1 MRQRMKTLLFVLFG
15 NAMLA
20 FSICAFVV
28 PYDFML
34 GGVTGIG
41 LIVQEFAP
49 VRLSIVAGIANML
62 LFALGWVF
70 LGKKFAMTSLLST
83 ILYPV
88 IMAVFEEL
96 PLGTLFMEDRLLSAI
111 FCGVI
116 SGLGIGLVIRAG
128 GSTGGMDIPPCILQK
143 YFGIP
148 VGTSLMAFDTATV
161 GILVCFRGVDELL
174 YSLLIIALMSITI
187 NRAVVMGEQK
197 IEIII
202 ISPDYQRIRQE
213 VLEKINCGVTMLN
226 IETGYEGEQQKAIL
240 SVVYAKKYPEIRD
253 AALRIDSKAFI
264 VANEVMNVNGRGYTF
279 ARNDGAGS
287 GASNSK

>member
-1 MRQRMKTLLFVLFG
+1 
-15 NAMLA
+15 
-20 FSICAFVV
+20 
-28 PYDFML
+28 ML

-41 LIVQEFAP
+41 LIVQEFLP
-49 VRLSIVAGIANML
+49 VRLSIVAGIANVL
-62 LFALGWVF
+62 LFALGWAF

-83 ILYPV
+83 ILYPA
-88 IMAVFEEL
+88 IMAIFEEL
-96 PLGTLFMEDRLLSAI
+96 PLGTLFAEDKLICAI
-111 FCGVI
+111 FCGVL

-148 VGTSLMAFDTATV
+148 VGSSLMVFDSLTV
-161 GILVCFRGVDELL
+161 FVLVCFRGADELL
-174 YSLLIIALMSITI
+174 YSILIIVLMSLTI
-187 NRAVVMGEQK
+187 NRAIMTGEQK

-202 ISPDYQRIRQE
+202 ISPAYEQIKQE

-226 IETGYEGEQQKAIL
+226 IETGYESEEQKAIL

-253 AALRIDSKAFI
+253 AALRIDNKAFI

-279 ARNDGAGS
+279 ARNDGAQ
-287 GASNSK
+287 

>member
-1 MRQRMKTLLFVLFG
+1 MGQRMKTLFFILLG
-15 NAMLA
+15 NILLA
-20 FSICAFVV
+20 FSICTFVV

-49 VRLSIVAGIANML
+49 VRLSIVAGIANVL

-226 IETGYEGEQQKAIL
+226 IETGYEGEAQKAIL
-240 SVVYAKKYPEIRD
+240 SIVYAKKYPEIRD

-279 ARNDGAGS
+279 ARTDGAGS
-287 GASNSK
+287 SE